1 MLLQKKLPLLHP
13 EILRTKKTRP
23 LCARAHRVPKP
34 LENSAENRGEGVE
47 LAGFTRK
54 FAAALLAGTFAS
66 FSLFAATAKKSALTL
81 RANALLKN
89 SAQESLSYLTDSIT
103 LAASDSDKRSI
114 LYYTAGLQ
122 EQMGLYADAG
132 NSYAEAASIDADDAK
147 GMPKATAAQL
157 YLLAARSFLA
167 CGDYDSAGMYLNKA
181 PLNTASDPEI
191 IARRRLFKVW
201 TELCGATSVAETQP
215 VISSLKTYL
224 STDSMNPVKPSLLFT
239 LWFLTGEE
247 RYADSLRSGY
257 PESPEAGI
265 VSGTTQVMSMPFW
278 YFVPRAVPEGC
289 LPEENRAVAQT
300 GSSASGMPES
310 SGTTAPAAAGV
321 QPAGDAPA
329 RTPAA
334 QGAGA
339 APETPARGKRQ
350 QLGLFRDESN
360 AAALI
365 SRLEKKGFNAYSY
378 PDKRSSGTVYY
389 VVVVDDDSAG
399 SVGHRLRE
407 SGFECYPV
415 GE

>member
-1 MLLQKKLPLLHP
+1 M
-13 EILRTKKTRP
+13 
-23 LCARAHRVPKP
+23 
-34 LENSAENRGEGVE
+34 E

-278 YFVPRAVPEGC
+278 YFVPRAVPEGS

-300 GSSASGMPES
+300 GSSASGSPES
-310 SGTTAPAAAGV
+310 SGTTAPAAAGA

-329 RTPAA
+329 KTPAA

-339 APETPARGKRQ
+339 APDPLPRGKRQ